1 MQEKKE
7 HISTNRFP
15 LLLVGIIAATLI
27 FVGMVIHF
35 FPSPDAAPSYSAKNI
50 PISDTIDWIKPDLQ
64 KLTNSEADNQI
75 RYGHDLVA
83 NTAQYLGPQGSVRH
97 ISNGMNCQNCH
108 LDAGTKY
115 LGNNYAAVA
124 STYPKFRERSGT
136 MESIYKRVND
146 CFERSLNGIAI
157 DTNSAEMQAIKAYI
171 LWLGKDIAK
180 GKKIKGVGIA
190 DLPYLPRSA
199 DTING
204 RSIYEQK
211 CQSCHMANGEGIRN
225 PATHGHQYPPLWGEH
240 SYNIGAGLYRVS
252 RLAGYVKYNMPL
264 GTTYPIAAY
273 KKEHS
278 EKKIN

>member
-1 MQEKKE
+1 M
-7 HISTNRFP
+7 
-15 LLLVGIIAATLI
+15 
-27 FVGMVIHF
+27 
-35 FPSPDAAPSYSAKNI
+35 
-50 PISDTIDWIKPDLQ
+50 
-64 KLTNSEADNQI
+64 
-75 RYGHDLVA
+75 A

-146 CFERSLNGIAI
+146 CFQRSLNGIAI

-264 GTTYPIAAY
+264 GTTYDNPQLSDEQAWDVAAYINSRLRPSMNLSKDWPKLNGKPADHPFGPYADSFSVAEHKFGPFGPIAA
-273 KKEHS
+273 
-278 EKKIN
+278 